1 VPPPAIRTAH
11 APPRQSLA
19 ARGLHLSLRMNNTP
33 RLLVAALAATACVAL
48 SSPAEAVVRV
58 GVSGGIQHLGN
69 GQGTYGLGRAEA
81 SAGIFPWVH
90 LGGYAQLLEGFD
102 RAQGGWSAGAELAFR
117 PAIPGFRV
125 DPMAFATAGYQR
137 LGVWEGLV
145 VELGAGLTWHVS
157 DLFKVEARG
166 QWVNF
171 TDRGSPSGFAGTLG
185 IALSL

>member
-1 VPPPAIRTAH
+1 MIK
-11 APPRQSLA
+11 
-19 ARGLHLSLRMNNTP
+19 TP
-33 RLLVAALAATACVAL
+33 RLLVAVLTASAFVAL
-48 SSPAEAVVRV
+48 CRPAEAVVRL

-69 GQGTYGLGRAEA
+69 GQGTYGLGRIEG
-81 SAGIFPWVH
+81 SAGVFPWVH

-102 RAQGGWSAGAELAFR
+102 RAQGGWGAGGELAFR

-137 LGVWEGLV
+137 LGVWEGFV

-157 DLFKVEARG
+157 ELFKIEARG

-171 TDRGSPSGFAGTLG
+171 TDRGSPSGFTGTLG
-185 IALSL
+185 LALSL